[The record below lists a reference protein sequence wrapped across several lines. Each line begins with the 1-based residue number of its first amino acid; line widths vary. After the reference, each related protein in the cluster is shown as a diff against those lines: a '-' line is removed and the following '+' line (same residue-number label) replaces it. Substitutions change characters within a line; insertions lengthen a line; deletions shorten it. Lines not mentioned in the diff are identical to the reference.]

1 MSPAWEHLLWRSLPV
16 ALLLTWFLALIGG
29 YGLGGLIHLLLV
41 AAVAIVGFQLRSDAP
56 A

>member
-1 MSPAWEHLLWRSLPV
+1 VSPAWEHLLWRSLPV
-16 ALLLTWFLALIGG
+16 VLLLIWFVALIGG

-41 AAVAIVGFQLRSDAP
+41 GAVAIFGFQLRSDAT

>member
-1 MSPAWEHLLWRSLPV
+1 MSPGWEPLLWRSLPV
-16 ALLLTWFLALIGG
+16 ALLLIWFMALIGG

-41 AAVAIVGFQLRSDAP
+41 AAVAIFGFQLRSDAS